1 MSDKA
6 KRYKTMYERKLI
18 TKEQLQK
25 LMQKGIITQAEYD
38 EIVND

>member
-1 MSDKA
+1 MDKI

-25 LMQKGIITQAEYD
+25 LVEKGIITQKQYQ
-38 EIVND
+38 EIIGE